1 MLINLFNV
9 TFGCWLF
16 SFMNQ
21 GYNGWIKIF
30 SFIRQ
35 CAGQG
40 STRWKLK
47 TVCPVNSKGRSM
59 GLQLEIENS
68 QVVIQGQKR
77 STKARTDIWRPR
89 KIAGGQKRS
98 SEASKSLTRP
108 KKVAD
113 GQKKISEGHQESHK
127 AKSDRQRPSTFW
139 QGQNRLPKAVVNLG
153 EPSTVL
159 QAHGST
165 SKAII
170 NLVRPLSTFHDV
182 RMVNVTPNMLRA
194 HTLVCVVQPGFFALG
209 NLVSVHEGTKHWLV
223 HEGIKPF
230 CKWLHIEVIV

>member
-1 MLINLFNV
+1 M
-9 TFGCWLF
+9 
-16 SFMNQ
+16 
-21 GYNGWIKIF
+21 
-30 SFIRQ
+30 
-35 CAGQG
+35 
-40 STRWKLK
+40 
-47 TVCPVNSKGRSM
+47 
-59 GLQLEIENS
+59 
-68 QVVIQGQKR
+68 
-77 STKARTDIWRPR
+77 
-89 KIAGGQKRS
+89 
-98 SEASKSLTRP
+98 
-108 KKVAD
+108 
-113 GQKKISEGHQESHK
+113 
-127 AKSDRQRPSTFW
+127 
-139 QGQNRLPKAVVNLG
+139 VNLG

-182 RMVNVTPNMLRA
+182 RTVNVTPNMLRA